1 MLRFIRSPLM
11 FVASLLVIFCM
22 IMVASGSASA
32 DESQTYPIVIKHA
45 FGTTTIPEKPKRI
58 ATVAWANHEVPLAL
72 GVVPVGFAAANFGDD
87 NGDGMLPWVEK
98 RLKELGAEKP
108 VLFDEGDGIDFEAV
122 AETKPDVILA
132 SYSGLSQSD
141 YDTLSQIAPVVAYPE
156 APWSTDWRDMIR
168 LNSAGMGMAAE
179 GEALIRK
186 IDSEIADAVT
196 AYPHLKGKAAMFVT
210 HLDATDLSTINFY
223 TTNDTRVRFFNDL
236 GLVSPKSVVDA
247 SKPGQFSG
255 SVSAEQI
262 DAFDDV
268 DIVVTYGSEELYNA
282 MKNNPLMAK
291 MPVVANNAIVMLGRN
306 PLGTAA
312 NPTPLSISW
321 VLKDYVGLLAQAA
334 DKTK

>member
-1 MLRFIRSPLM
+1 MSWFIRSPLM
-11 FVASLLVIFCM
+11 FVASMLFAM
-22 IMVASGSASA
+22 GVALAATGSAAA
-32 DESQTYPIVIKHA
+32 DDSQTYPIVIKHA
-45 FGTTTIPEKPKRI
+45 FGTTTIQEKPKRI

-87 NGDGMLPWVEK
+87 NGDGLLPWVDE

-122 AETKPDVILA
+122 AETKPDVIHA

-179 GEALIRK
+179 GEALIKK
-186 IDSEIADAVT
+186 IDGEIADAVA
-196 AYPHLKGKAAMFVT
+196 AYPHLKGKSAMFVT
-210 HLDATDLSTINFY
+210 HLDATNLSTINFY

-236 GLVSPKSVVDA
+236 GLESPKSVVDA

-255 SVSAEQI
+255 SISAEHI

-268 DIVVTYGSEELYNA
+268 DIVVTYGSQELYNA
-282 MKNNPLMAK
+282 MKSNPLMAK
-291 MPVVANNAIVMLGRN
+291 MPVVTHNAIVMLGRN

-321 VLKDYVGLLAQAA
+321 VLKDYVALLAQAA

>member
-1 MLRFIRSPLM
+1 MSWFIRSPLM
-11 FVASLLVIFCM
+11 FVASMLFATG
-22 IMVASGSASA
+22 VALAATGSASA
-32 DESQTYPIVIKHA
+32 DDSQAYPIVIKHA
-45 FGTTTIPEKPKRI
+45 FGTTTITEKPKRI

-87 NGDGMLPWVEK
+87 NGDGLLPWVEE

-179 GEALIRK
+179 GEALIKK
-186 IDSEIADAVT
+186 IDGEIADAVA
-196 AYPHLKGKAAMFVT
+196 AYPHLKGKSAMFVT
-210 HLDATDLSTINFY
+210 HLDATNLSTINFY

-236 GLVSPKSVVDA
+236 GLKSPKSVVDA

-255 SVSAEQI
+255 SISAEHI

-268 DIVVTYGSEELYNA
+268 DIVVTYGSQELYDA
-282 MKNNPLMAK
+282 MKSNPLMAK
-291 MPVVANNAIVMLGRN
+291 MPVVTHNAIVMLGRN

-321 VLKDYVGLLAQAA
+321 VLKDYVALLAQAA

>member
-1 MLRFIRSPLM
+1 M
-11 FVASLLVIFCM
+11 FVASMLFAM
-22 IMVASGSASA
+22 GVALAATGSAAA
-32 DESQTYPIVIKHA
+32 DASQTYPIVIKHA
-45 FGTTTIPEKPKRI
+45 FGTTTIQEKPKRI

-87 NGDGMLPWVEK
+87 NGDGLLPWVDE

-179 GEALIRK
+179 GEALIKK
-186 IDSEIADAVT
+186 IDGEIADAVA
-196 AYPHLKGKAAMFVT
+196 AYPHLKGKSAMFVT
-210 HLDATDLSTINFY
+210 HLDATNLSTINFY

-236 GLVSPKSVVDA
+236 GLESPKSVVDA

-255 SVSAEQI
+255 SISAEH
-262 DAFDDV
+262 
-268 DIVVTYGSEELYNA
+268 NA
-282 MKNNPLMAK
+282 MKSNPLMAK
-291 MPVVANNAIVMLGRN
+291 MPVVTHNAIVMLGRN

-321 VLKDYVGLLAQAA
+321 VLKDYVALLAQAA